1 MQRLTTIT
9 LDLDDTLWAIAPVI
23 ERAERALTDWLA
35 ERYPRI
41 ATRFDAADIAA
52 LRASIVDEH
61 RAMAHDLKFL
71 RRTVLERMALAAGY
85 DASLVDPAFRVFDEH
100 RNSVTLYP
108 DVAPALERLGDRYR
122 LVALTNGNANLER
135 IGIRHLFADVVTA
148 AEAGVAKPDAA
159 IFELACKRAGARR
172 DEVLH
177 VGDHPEIDVAGAR
190 AAGLAAA
197 WVNRHDVDWPE
208 SLAPPDATVRSME
221 ELAAWLGHG

>member
-1 MQRLTTIT
+1 
-9 LDLDDTLWAIAPVI
+9 
-23 ERAERALTDWLA
+23 
-35 ERYPRI
+35 
-41 ATRFDAADIAA
+41 
-52 LRASIVDEH
+52 
-61 RAMAHDLKFL
+61 MAHDLKFL

-85 DASLVDPAFRVFDEH
+85 DASLVDPAFRVVDEQ
-100 RNSVTLYP
+100 RNNVTLYP

-148 AEAGVAKPDAA
+148 AEAGVAKPDAG
-159 IFELACKRAGARR
+159 IFDLACRRAGARR

-197 WVNRHDVDWPE
+197 WINRHDADWPE
-208 SLAPPDATVRSME
+208 TLVPPDATVRSLA
-221 ELAAWLGHG
+221 ELADWLGHG